1 MRVLTFF
8 NHAGGAMKTS
18 LTRDVGYALATFG
31 ARVLL
36 IDLDPQAN
44 LTDWLGAGPAEV
56 EQTAF
61 ETAASDAPLPAPVEV
76 HGLHLI
82 PASVDLAMV
91 EGRMMG
97 VVGAQLHLRNHLRDL
112 RERYDVVLV
121 DSPPS
126 LGQLAVL
133 GALAA
138 DQLVVPVPVRD
149 KGLRGLTGLTEAL
162 RTYRKVRPDLSVG
175 LYVPTLYNRQ
185 RRHDQETLEVLQRT
199 LSPLA
204 TPVPQREAVW
214 LDSNTA
220 GEPVLKYAPS
230 SPVAADVL
238 RVTREVVEAVRLPLA
253 VPGE

>member
-1 MRVLTFF
+1 
-8 NHAGGAMKTS
+8 MKTS
-18 LTRDVGYALATFG
+18 LTRDVGYALALHG

-36 IDLDPQAN
+36 VDLDPQAN
-44 LTDWLGAGPAEV
+44 LTDWLGAGPADV
-56 EQTAF
+56 DATAF
-61 ETAASDAPLPAPVEV
+61 HTAASDAPLPPPQVV

-82 PASVDLAMV
+82 PSSVDLAMV

-97 VVGAQLHLRNHLRDL
+97 VVGAQLHLRNHLQDL
-112 RERYDVVLV
+112 GDRYDVVLI

-138 DQLVVPVPVRD
+138 DQLIVPVPVRD

-162 RTYRKVRPDLSVG
+162 RTYRKVRPDLTVG

-185 RRHDQETLEVLQRT
+185 RRHDQEALEVLRRS

-220 GEPVLKYAPS
+220 GEPVLKFAPG

-238 RVTREVVEAVRLPLA
+238 RVTREVAQAVNLPLA